1 MPAAQTVRNA
11 ELRADTAAQSV
22 TAAFGG
28 RLFGIP
34 GTHLGAIR
42 APSPLPRGAGTWHY
56 WWQAH
61 YVDVLVDTGLRTR
74 LPLAGEDPIRLADT
88 LIRTIRLRN
97 GGRSTNSFYDD
108 MAWLALAALRLD
120 SLPGP
125 PRGSKPRHQHL
136 RETLGS
142 ALRSAHTPDFGGG
155 LYWNRSR
162 TFKNTPATAPAAL
175 YFARG
180 GERERAQALVDWL
193 NEVLLDPATGL
204 YFDGVRMA
212 GGQPLVETT
221 HYTYNQGPVLGALL
235 ELGGSANLDRA
246 AELVRATAAHLVY
259 DDDGGTPLPPGIPE
273 IGPDD
278 GAALPST
285 PEVGADDGTP
295 EIGADDGTAEPST
308 PHHTAQDTQLR
319 GNPMQPGTPL
329 LRTHGSGDGG
339 LYTGILC
346 RYLAEAAAA
355 PTLDRQTRQLAGGLV
370 TELADRLWKGRA
382 TRNNLALFS
391 PDPRKTADETYP
403 AGTGVE
409 LSTQLQAWMVLEAS
423 VRVARLDGGFQD
435 EAP

>member
-1 MPAAQTVRNA
+1 MPAAQTVRTA
-11 ELRADTAAQSV
+11 ELRADTAAQSA
-22 TAAFGG
+22 TTAFGG
-28 RLFGIP
+28 RLFGVP
-34 GTHLGAIR
+34 GTHLGAVR
-42 APSPLPRGAGTWHY
+42 APYPLPRGAGAWHY

-61 YVDVLVDTGLRTR
+61 YVDLLVDTGLRTR
-74 LPLAGEDPIRLADT
+74 IPLAGEDPIRLADT

-125 PRGSKPRHQHL
+125 PRGSKPRHQRL

-142 ALRSAHTPDFGGG
+142 ALRSAHTSDFGGG

-175 YFARG
+175 YFARS
-180 GERERAQALVDWL
+180 GEREHAQVLIDWL
-193 NEVLLDPATGL
+193 NDVLLDPATGL
-204 YFDGVRMA
+204 YFDGVRMS
-212 GGQPLVETT
+212 GGRAVVETA
-221 HYTYNQGPVLGALL
+221 HYSYNQGPVLGALL
-235 ELGGSANLDRA
+235 ELGGPANLGRA
-246 AELVRATAAHLVY
+246 AELVRATAAYLVY
-259 DDDGGTPLPPGIPE
+259 DDDGGI
-273 IGPDD
+273 
-278 GAALPST
+278 
-285 PEVGADDGTP
+285 
-295 EIGADDGTAEPST
+295 
-308 PHHTAQDTQLR
+308 
-319 GNPMQPGTPL
+319 PL

-339 LYTGILC
+339 LFTGILC

-355 PTLDRQTRQLAGGLV
+355 PTLDRQTRQLAGGMV
-370 TELADRLWKGRA
+370 TELAERLWKGRA

-423 VRVARLDGGFQD
+423 VRVARLDAGLQD
-435 EAP
+435 APG